1 MPLIVVNIAGAGASY
16 VREKFLGKGFSS
28 NYMMTIG
35 AEVALKEATI
45 GDVSVKFQIW
55 DLQGHPR
62 SKRFKVRSV
71 YHYGRMGFII
81 FFKKNDRSSF
91 EDVSLWFEDFKKH
104 NGRPI
109 NLFSKD
115 QLVLIGIIQELE
127 YVTKEEGEKLAERLG
142 MSYYEMNPESGKTIN
157 EILHKLG
164 EWYIHYLRMS

>member
-35 AEVALKEATI
+35 AEFALKEATI
-45 GDVSVKFQIW
+45 GEVSVKFQIW

-62 SKRFKVRSV
+62 YSTVRSI

-91 EDVSLWFEDFKKH
+91 EDVTLWFEEFKKH
-104 NGRPI
+104 NGKPI
-109 NLFSKD
+109 SQFSKD

-127 YVTKEEGEKLAERLG
+127 DVTKEEGEKLAKGLG